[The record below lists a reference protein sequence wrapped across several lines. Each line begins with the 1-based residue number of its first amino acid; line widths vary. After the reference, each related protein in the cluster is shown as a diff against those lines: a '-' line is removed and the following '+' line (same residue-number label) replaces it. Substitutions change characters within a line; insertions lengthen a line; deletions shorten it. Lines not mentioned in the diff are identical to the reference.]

1 MIYQSNAN
9 TMGER
14 KDISDITAGPS
25 MNLGAG
31 TPDPKDRRK
40 ALRFQK
46 ESESKRSTRTWLE
59 EVRRAQARER
69 VHTPYPSAAI
79 DDPDDSDARLSASPP
94 LVLPPLLR
102 PSALLSAVQ
111 ATPPAFVAVHDGGY
125 TASDEHM
132 AADDGGD
139 TDRDEDV
146 DGGDEGEH
154 DNHDDGQHGDDG
166 DGMQDDAADGGDSSS
181 SSSSSSSDDDDMDND
196 EREDDNEREE
206 DDNEREEDDNER
218 EDDNESTSPQAG
230 DGIAQEEN
238 DHEIPPPAP
247 LVPTEPSS
255 PIQILPPLER
265 TNRWRPPRPPT
276 PGPHPLRDE
285 SIVGVHVQEP
295 FGEDEGDVVDLDAPP
310 DPEPATVVS
319 EAQLAEAEEFI
330 RQALSPSARCDTP
343 TEPATPVV
351 ETKPLEDFEDEQVAT
366 RTDAREIF
374 GDPDDPDS
382 DGELGLGLKTNGAD
396 ATHDEVEVL
405 SKSRRSPS
413 PPAEAPEERKE
424 VAQVRLLSYYHPS
437 TASSLSLLFPPS

>member
-1 MIYQSNAN
+1 MCEQ
-9 TMGER
+9 
-14 KDISDITAGPS
+14 KDIPDITAGPS

-40 ALRFQK
+40 TIRFQK

-146 DGGDEGEH
+146 DGGDEDEH

-181 SSSSSSSDDDDMDND
+181 SSSSSSSDDDDMNNN

-218 EDDNESTSPQAG
+218 EEDDNESTSPQAG
-230 DGIAQEEN
+230 DGIAHEET
-238 DHEIPPPAP
+238 DLEFPPPAP

-276 PGPHPLRDE
+276 PGPPPRDDA
-285 SIVGVHVQEP
+285 IVGVHIQEP
-295 FGEDEGDVVDLDAPP
+295 LGEHEGDVVDLDAPP

-382 DGELGLGLKTNGAD
+382 DGELGLGLKTNSAD
-396 ATHDEVEVL
+396 ATHDEAEVL

-437 TASSLSLLFPPS
+437 TASSLSLVFPPSSIL